1 MTAWAQRGQ
10 ALILAL
16 MLLVAGAAGLIQLFD
31 SGQLVQ
37 EKTRLTNA
45 ADATAY
51 SGALV
56 QARALNF
63 LAFTN
68 RALVA
73 HQVAMAHNVTLASW
87 AQYGDATGKQF
98 AMSNPPV
105 GIIGAFFGPAHARA
119 YAGSASL
126 GGRLAG
132 QATWG
137 SGALAQA
144 FAEHDRVVHEVL
156 VRAQVAVHDGLQATR
171 LAAMKAVLTANYPS
185 ETAQL
190 DARLLSDTLPGY
202 VQRYGGPARA
212 RLKAMVE
219 ESTGRY
225 GFLDPRNETERSL
238 AEVDVRCPL
247 MRHELRR
254 RGSTA
259 LLGLDTWRSLDTES
273 YHALRSNRWIGCYY
287 REYAMG
293 YGAVKAGGGQ
303 ADDGIDYVK
312 NPPSDFSEED
322 FWRWV
327 QKYTQWDLLGTL
339 SNPFANSLALAGLAQ
354 WTGRGLSSY
363 AEVAASNG
371 GAPPPL
377 RFSIRT
383 SHGAKNIS
391 TTTGAGP
398 RAGHRVLLFETRL
411 AGNEMAAISAAET
424 FYARPTARADR
435 RQEQASL
442 FRPYW
447 QARLSAITDD
457 ERLQARRLQEA
468 RQDGS

>member
-16 MLLVAGAAGLIQLFD
+16 MLLVAGAAGLIHLFD

-56 QARALNF
+56 QARTLNL

-87 AQYGDATGKQF
+87 AQYGDTTGKQF
-98 AMSNPPV
+98 TTSNPPA
-105 GIIGAFFGPAHARA
+105 GIIGSFFGAAHGRA
-119 YAGSASL
+119 YARSASL
-126 GGRLAG
+126 GGRMAS

-137 SGALAQA
+137 SGALARA

-156 VRAQVAVHDGLQATR
+156 VRAQVAVHEGLPATR
-171 LAAMKAVLTANYPS
+171 LAAMRAVLTANYPS
-185 ETAQL
+185 DSVQL
-190 DARLLSDTLPGY
+190 DARLLNDTLPGY

-219 ESTGRY
+219 QSAGRY
-225 GFLDPRNETERSL
+225 GFLDPRNDTERSL
-238 AEVDVRCPL
+238 AQIDVRCPL

-303 ADDGIDYVK
+303 ADEGIDYVK
-312 NPPSDFSEED
+312 NPPADFSGED

-363 AEVAASNG
+363 AEVVASNG
-371 GAPPPL
+371 GAPRPL

-383 SHGAKNIS
+383 SRAAADMP
-391 TTTGAGP
+391 TTRGTGP
-398 RAGHRVLLFETRL
+398 RAGHRVLLFDPRL
-411 AGNEMAAISAAET
+411 ADNEMAAISAAET
-424 FYARPTARADR
+424 FYARPMARADR
-435 RQEQASL
+435 RHEQASL
-442 FRPYW
+442 FQPYW

-457 ERLQARRLQEA
+457 ERIQARRWQEG
-468 RQDGS
+468 RRHGS